1 MPYQKRVSSSL
12 DPLDPLVIVLDE
24 NGMVAV
30 LHKVPHLKAEKKKF
44 FSYAAYDRKFSRLIF
59 YLHVSLDL

>member
-30 LHKVPHLKAEKKKF
+30 LHKVPHLKAEKKKNFRMLHMTEKFLGLF
-44 FSYAAYDRKFSRLIF
+44 FTFM
-59 YLHVSLDL
+59 